1 MSFNSLTH
9 QFIGI
14 GAKIAKGSKLIG
26 MKCGLIVTFH
36 ALKHGLNGIFNKICI
51 HTL

>member
-1 MSFNSLTH
+1 MGKNHASQYANFGSLH

-26 MKCGLIVTFH
+26 MK
-36 ALKHGLNGIFNKICI
+36 
-51 HTL
+51 